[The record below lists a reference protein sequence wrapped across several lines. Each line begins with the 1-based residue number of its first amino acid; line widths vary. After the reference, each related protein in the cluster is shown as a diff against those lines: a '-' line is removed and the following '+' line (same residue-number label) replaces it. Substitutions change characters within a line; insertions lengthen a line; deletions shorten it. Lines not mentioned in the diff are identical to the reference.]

1 MKAKNKKYNLNIL
14 NIGLIKKANLNLS
27 SLTVI
32 AGENDSGKSTV
43 GKVLMALIKSDNTA
57 RHKFYSKQSNSFAK
71 NRMKNFDKQI
81 ELLFDN
87 NITDNGEINFL
98 VDDTLVYD
106 LKIVN
111 NRCSK
116 FDGIGHKDTRD
127 FLDCTLIQT
136 PLVWDLY
143 EFFVSIATQR
153 TENDIYGYENN
164 IQYPYILWD
173 LYAKLAKKRIDCEP
187 NEKLIDEISQIIKGN
202 FVKDSIG
209 KYYYERQNSDGNFVK
224 VPLKNIATGI
234 KNFGIVQV
242 LLKNC
247 YINKFGFFIFD
258 EPEINLHPKW
268 QLKFA
273 KILTKLSKIGV
284 KIVVNSHSPYM
295 VEALQRY
302 SKKEKLD
309 TNFYLAQDGE
319 ISQIENNNEK
329 TLALIFSKLSEPFD
343 EFDKMDSETIN
354 G

>member
-111 NRCSK
+111 NRCNK

-202 FVKDSIG
+202 RRITADTALRLSSYFGNSAKFWLGLQDDYDIEVEKINSPVF
-209 KYYYERQNSDGNFVK
+209 ERISHR
-224 VPLKNIATGI
+224 KNT
-234 KNFGIVQV
+234 QV
-242 LLKNC
+242 
-247 YINKFGFFIFD
+247 
-258 EPEINLHPKW
+258 
-268 QLKFA
+268 
-273 KILTKLSKIGV
+273 V
-284 KIVVNSHSPYM
+284 
-295 VEALQRY
+295 
-302 SKKEKLD
+302 
-309 TNFYLAQDGE
+309 
-319 ISQIENNNEK
+319 
-329 TLALIFSKLSEPFD
+329 
-343 EFDKMDSETIN
+343 
-354 G
+354 